1 MQTFFQFVLSM
12 AGLVAVIS
20 PIAWFR
26 YRHSFVLPIMMFVI
40 VLVFV
45 ACLGSNA
52 TAHYGVVV
60 WFIVAP
66 VGCAWFFLG
75 FRWIQ
80 RTTKQPLAAASAML
94 REVAEGNLAVTMP
107 EVLLKRKDEFL
118 PLRQSGEIMVSN
130 LTSFVDAMLA
140 SCGDLTN
147 ASGHIQSHSSMIAQ
161 GANDQS
167 ASAEE
172 ISSAMEEMLANI
184 TQNLDNAKQGAVIST
199 QVDSDLGEVS
209 QAFDST
215 STAMRNIQAKIGII
229 QDIAHKTNILA
240 INAAIEAA
248 RAGDQGRGFAVVAAE
263 VRRLADM
270 SQQAASEIEQLSSSS
285 GQAVEHMGKTLQATL
300 PNVKKISAVV
310 QEVASASAE
319 QQTGS
324 EQINQALAQL
334 VQVTSENSNA
344 SSQLKNE
351 AEGLVTISE
360 TLHQWVNKF
369 RVAH

>member
-1 MQTFFQFVLSM
+1 MHPFVQFTLAILGM
-12 AGLVAVIS
+12 AVVVFVAAYV
-20 PIAWFR
+20 R
-26 YRHSFVLPIMMFVI
+26 YRKSFVLPIMIFV
-40 VLVFV
+40 VGLALL
-45 ACLGSNA
+45 ACLTGNA
-52 TAHYGVVV
+52 VAYWGQTVLWWTLPIGLV
-60 WFIVAP
+60 WFFY
-66 VGCAWFFLG
+66 GL
-75 FRWIQ
+75 RWI
-80 RTTKQPLAAASAML
+80 RRNTKVPVDLVAMML
-94 REVAEGNLAVTMP
+94 GYLSQYNLSVSTP
-107 EVLLKRKDEFL
+107 EALTRRKDEFL
-118 PLRQSGEIMVSN
+118 PLRKSGELLVSN
-130 LTSFVDAMLA
+130 LTSF
-140 SCGDLTN
+140 
-147 ASGHIQSHSSMIAQ
+147 IQSVGTSCHNLTEATERFQGHSAMIAQ

-215 STAMRNIQAKIGII
+215 STAMHDIQAKIGTV

-248 RAGDQGRGFAVVAAE
+248 RAGEQGRGFAVVAAE

-270 SQQAASEIEQLSSSS
+270 SQKAATEIEQLSHTS

-300 PNVKKISAVV
+300 PNIKKISAVV

-324 EQINQALAQL
+324 EQINSALAQL
-334 VQVTSENSNA
+334 VQVTNENSNA
-344 SSQLKNE
+344 SSQLKGE
-351 AEGLVTISE
+351 AEGLVTISS
-360 TLHQWVNKF
+360 TLREWVSKF
-369 RVAH
+369 QLSH